1 MLAVAERDVLRLG
14 GKVDDVD
21 ELAHRDA
28 LAGEG
33 GFLDLHAGAC
43 ENAAVRRDRVAGLE
57 DHHVAND
64 KILAVD
70 GDHLPVAQHLGC
82 RRRHLLQSFDGL
94 FRLALL
100 VDAEHRVDDDDGEND
115 DDVGKALALN
125 HGENAAD
132 RRGDEQNDDH
142 RVAHLL
148 EKPLDERV
156 LLALGQLVFAVGCEA
171 LFRLGARETFG
182 CAVHVAQ
189 YGFGFFAIESQRKP
203 LLIDV
208 RMCFYGDKKT
218 RGQKRQYDSAHGSGH
233 FMQTRRKTAE

>member
-1 MLAVAERDVLRLG
+1 M
-14 GKVDDVD
+14 
-21 ELAHRDA
+21 
-28 LAGEG
+28 
-33 GFLDLHAGAC
+33 
-43 ENAAVRRDRVAGLE
+43 
-57 DHHVAND
+57 
-64 KILAVD
+64 D
-70 GDHLPVAQHLGC
+70 GDHLPVAQHLGR
-82 RRRHLLQSFDGL
+82 RRRHLLQSFYGL

-148 EKPLDERV
+148 EEPLDERV

-203 LLIDV
+203 LLIDI
-208 RMCFYGDKKT
+208 RICFMM
-218 RGQKRQYDSAHGSGH
+218 RKRPADRSDSTILPTGLVISCKPGG
-233 FMQTRRKTAE
+233 KPPSNC